1 MALETTIN
9 QRVKR
14 FFESKKISQKLF
26 SEVTGYDEKSI
37 SNIVNDKT
45 QYPKADFFQ
54 AFAIHYPEINLRWL
68 LIGEGEM
75 EGEPGAF
82 PVVAMEPQE
91 RASYKPAQ
99 VKSVE
104 QLAEANANL
113 VGMLKDC
120 MEEKERLRKGE
131 K

>member
-9 QRVKR
+9 QRVRR
-14 FFESKKISQKLF
+14 FFENKKISQKLF

-45 QYPKADFFQ
+45 KYPKADFFQ
-54 AFAIHYPEINLRWL
+54 ALAIHYPEINLRWL

-75 EGEPGAF
+75 EGEPRVF
-82 PVVAMEPQE
+82 PVVAKEPQE

-99 VKSVE
+99 AKSVE

-120 MEEKERLRKGE
+120 MEEKERLRGGK
-131 K
+131 